1 MAPWRESRGS
11 PHFRN
16 SFLGTMDTP
25 PVTLPG
31 SLPIGPLASLGDLLR
46 KARSLPTRIV
56 VIAAAQDEV
65 ALEAAALAEERG
77 LARCVL
83 VGDQHRIEALLWD
96 LGRDPHDF
104 QIVDRQEIH
113 EAVGTAV
120 RLVREGQGHI
130 LMKGKVTSADLLRE
144 VLHRERGLRTGRLLS
159 DLFLF
164 NSPLDGDARLIGF
177 TDGGINMAPDVEVK
191 AEILKNAVGVFHA
204 MGYEKPKVAV
214 LSAIEK
220 VNPDLISTVD
230 AAELARR
237 GEEGVFGSCEVAG
250 PLAMDLAVSA
260 ESARRKGVETPVAGA
275 ADILLFP
282 SIEAANIAAK
292 TVQYLAR
299 VEVGHVVVG
308 AAAPVLIPSRSETP
322 EEKANAVALGRLMVD

>member
-1 MAPWRESRGS
+1 
-11 PHFRN
+11 
-16 SFLGTMDTP
+16 MDST

-31 SLPIGPLASLGDLLR
+31 SLPVGPLKSLKDLTG

-65 ALEAAALAEERG
+65 ALEAAAMAEEGG

-96 LGRDPHDF
+96 LGRDPGSF
-104 QIVDRQEIH
+104 QIVDRQELH
-113 EAVGTAV
+113 EAVVTAV
-120 RLVREGQGHI
+120 RFVQEGQGQI
-130 LMKGKVTSADLLRE
+130 LMKGKVSSADLLRE

-159 DLFLF
+159 DVFLF
-164 NSPLDGDARLIGF
+164 DSPLPGEPRLIGI
-177 TDGGINMAPDVEVK
+177 TDGGINLAPDLEAK
-191 AEILKNAVGVFHA
+191 AQILTNALDVFRA
-204 MGYEKPKVAV
+204 IGYERPKVAV
-214 LSAIEK
+214 LSAIEQ
-220 VNPDLISTVD
+220 VNAELPSTVD

-237 GEEGVFGSCEVAG
+237 GGEGAFGSCDVAG

-260 ESARRKGVETPVAGA
+260 ESARRKGVSTPVAGA

-292 TVQYLAR
+292 MVQYMTGA
-299 VEVGHVVVG
+299 EVGHVVVG
-308 AAAPVLIPSRSETP
+308 AAAPVLIPSRSESVQAKT
-322 EEKANAVALGRLMVD
+322 NAVALGRLILG